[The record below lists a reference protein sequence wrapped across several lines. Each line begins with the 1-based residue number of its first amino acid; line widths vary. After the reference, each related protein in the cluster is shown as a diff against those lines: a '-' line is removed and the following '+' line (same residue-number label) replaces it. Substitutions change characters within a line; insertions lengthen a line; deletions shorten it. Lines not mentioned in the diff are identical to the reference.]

1 MTSADDDLVVLV
13 EERLRELEA
22 QRASL
27 RSDVEQMRVSRSLDF
42 TDDEHDPEGST
53 VSLDHARDRALL
65 AATEQTLAE
74 LVAARER
81 LAAGS
86 FGRCEGCGEAIPEE
100 RLRAR
105 PEARYCISCASRQ
118 AGPRR
123 R

>member
-1 MTSADDDLVVLV
+1 MTCADDEFVVLV
-13 EERLRELEA
+13 EQRLRELEA

-27 RSDVEQMRVSRSLDF
+27 LSDVEQMRISRSLDF
-42 TDDEHDPEGST
+42 ADDEHDPEGST

-65 AATEQTLAE
+65 ASTEGTLAE

-86 FGRCEGCGEAIPEE
+86 FGRCEECGDAIPQE

-105 PEARYCISCASRQ
+105 PEARYCISCASGQ